1 MTWEAWVVVSLG
13 IAVLAALLLVLAL
26 WLRRKELRRRIESP
40 RASAQRRALQLARD
54 VEAKGEL
61 VAFVANPS
69 KPDAARLRA
78 AIERSRA
85 ERNLPE
91 PIWYETT
98 VADPGVGQ
106 ARKAVAEGADL
117 VVAIGGDGTIRAVAE
132 GLVGTGI
139 PMGLMPLGTGNLL
152 ARNLDLPL
160 GDPLAAMQIALDG
173 RDRTIDV
180 GWLKVIRWESEV
192 DGEIADADR
201 APSATTCSW
210 SSRASGSTPRWWP
223 TRTSS
228 SSARVGWIAYFV
240 SGFKHLHGRRTRI
253 HLRLDDKPMES
264 ARLRSLLIGNC
275 GRLPGGI
282 TLLPDAVLD
291 DGWLDI
297 AAIDTRAGIAG
308 WAQLWGE
315 VMMQGVGVRNDLP
328 AKIGRIDHTR
338 AQEVRLV
345 VQGGE
350 HVQVDGDIVGRVS
363 ELERTRRPGRAR
375 GAGGGRSLTRAR
387 QVAVPSRSALNHAA
401 RPRSRRRRCP
411 GGRSAGPRRR
421 AGRSPGRARTGT
433 GGAGPSPPR
442 RRARR

>member
-1 MTWEAWVVVSLG
+1 MTWQAWVGVSLG

-26 WLRRKELRRRIESP
+26 WLRKKELRRRIESP
-40 RASAQRRALQLARD
+40 RASAHRRALQLARD
-54 VEAKGEL
+54 VEAKGQL

-69 KPDAARLRA
+69 KPDVALLKA
-78 AIERSRA
+78 AIERSRR
-85 ERNLPE
+85 ERNLQE
-91 PIWYETT
+91 PLWYETT
-98 VADPGVGQ
+98 IADPGIGQ
-106 ARKAVAEGADL
+106 ARKAVAEGADV
-117 VVAIGGDGTIRAVAE
+117 VVAIGGDGTVRAVAE

-160 GDPLAAMQIALDG
+160 SDPLEAMRIALDG

-180 GWLKVIRWESEV
+180 GWLKVITWESEV
-192 DGEIADADR
+192 DGGTADPETEALRDYLFLVIAGLGFDAAMVADTDEQLKR
-201 APSATTCSW
+201 
-210 SSRASGSTPRWWP
+210 
-223 TRTSS
+223 
-228 SSARVGWIAYFV
+228 RVGWIAYFV
-240 SGFKHLHGRRTRI
+240 AGFKHLHGRRTRM
-253 HLRLDDKPMES
+253 HLRLDDQPMSS

-275 GRLPGGI
+275 GKLPGGI

-291 DGWLDI
+291 DGWPDI

-350 HVQVDGDIVGRVS
+350 HVQVDGDVVGRVA
-363 ELERTRRPGRAR
+363 ELSARVDPGALVVR
-375 GAGGGRSLTRAR
+375 
-387 QVAVPSRSALNHAA
+387 VASI
-401 RPRSRRRRCP
+401 
-411 GGRSAGPRRR
+411 
-421 AGRSPGRARTGT
+421 
-433 GGAGPSPPR
+433 
-442 RRARR
+442 

>member
-69 KPDAARLRA
+69 KPDVARLRA

-201 APSATTCSW
+201 DAQRDHLFLVIAGLGFDAAMVADTDEQLK
-210 SSRASGSTPRWWP
+210 R
-223 TRTSS
+223 
-228 SSARVGWIAYFV
+228 RVGWIAYFV

-363 ELERTRRPGRAR
+363 ELSARVDPGALVVR
-375 GAGGGRSLTRAR
+375 
-387 QVAVPSRSALNHAA
+387 VAAA
-401 RPRSRRRRCP
+401 P
-411 GGRSAGPRRR
+411 
-421 AGRSPGRARTGT
+421 
-433 GGAGPSPPR
+433 
-442 RRARR
+442 